1 MKEQL
6 HTSYDTIGSS
16 SYLTISLPERMNVVH
31 YRLEMLTSNEITQ
44 LLPVSKRMMDGDSV
58 LYFNISSLVSLEQIL
73 NRRKL
78 KKEEL
83 LTIMEGLIRAAK
95 DAADYQLP
103 LDGFLMDSNYIFVD
117 SATCKPFFVYL
128 PIETENE
135 PGNAV
140 KQFFQNLILQGKL
153 ELSSDNFIQLLLNAL
168 NQEPFSLQV
177 LEQCVRESRSGGQ
190 RAASSQPVRSVRT
203 ASQGYSPVQPVP
215 PVQSVPPVQPV
226 VVNQPAENVRQDAA
240 VNKENQEN
248 PPEYEAPKSPGKP
261 LPPRG
266 KMPGKSGRKNE
277 KKKDKKTKEDISTPV
292 EEDGFDP
299 EKAKKKFMLPQAV
312 VMVALA
318 AMVSFGFFKDGET
331 GAIAINNILAVV
343 ILVALFEVILYREI
357 YINSRNKK
365 STSSAKKKDKK
376 TLSKTKSVER
386 KPVVPRQR
394 PEVPGQNVRPSSDY
408 AEPVQERSKQPAVQS
423 VEARSNPMPS
433 MTPPPAPIPAVPGNS
448 ISDAATVYEKDNAE
462 MAETQFA
469 GDGISDMPIYL
480 EYYENGIMTRV
491 PLERESTLIGR
502 LRSQVDFA
510 VTNPKVGKIHAEF
523 LVRGGSV
530 FVKDL
535 NSKNGTYINGNP
547 QRIGSNMEYPLQ
559 DRDRITLADS
569 DFTLRCGA
577 R

>member
-128 PIETENE
+128 PVETGDE

-177 LEQCVRESRSGGQ
+177 LEQCVRESSRSGGQ
-190 RAASSQPVRSVRT
+190 RAASSQPGRSVRT
-203 ASQGYSPVQPVP
+203 APQAYSSVQPVP

-226 VVNQPAENVRQDAA
+226 VNHSVESVQQD
-240 VNKENQEN
+240 VFVKNEDQEA
-248 PPEYEAPKSPGKP
+248 PLEYESQKSTGKP

-266 KMPGKSGRKNE
+266 KMPGKAGRKNE
-277 KKKDKKTKEDISTPV
+277 KKKDKKIKEDTSTPV
-292 EEDGFDP
+292 EVDGFDP

-365 STSSAKKKDKK
+365 STSSEKKKDKK

-408 AEPVQERSKQPAVQS
+408 AEPVQERSKQPAVQP

-448 ISDAATVYEKDNAE
+448 ISDAATVYETDNAE